1 MMEKYQVI
9 SCSFLCQQS
18 HHWNNNKKKNPNQ

>member
-18 HHWNNNKKKNPNQ
+18 HHWNNTKKNPNQ